1 MERFKN
7 ITNKYDF
14 KIPSLIKCKI
24 KPLNNLNNTIK
35 TGKDKLKKDEA
46 FKHLQNKHLQN
57 KLS

>member
-46 FKHLQNKHLQN
+46 FKHYKITFT
-57 KLS
+57 K